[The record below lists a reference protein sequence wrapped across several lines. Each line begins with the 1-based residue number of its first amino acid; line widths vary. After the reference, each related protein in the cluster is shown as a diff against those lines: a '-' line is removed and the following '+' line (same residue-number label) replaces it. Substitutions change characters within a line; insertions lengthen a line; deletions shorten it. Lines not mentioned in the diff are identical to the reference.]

1 VSSTTPANG
10 ATITYTLTLNNSSAS
25 TLTATSIAVT
35 DILPLGVAYV
45 SSTGTGT
52 YTPGTGIWSV
62 ASLAPNTSV
71 QMVITATVT
80 ATSGATITNSAEVS
94 ATSAPDPDST
104 PNNGSTTED
113 DDAAVSFTVSGGRVA
128 GTPPVLT
135 CPLGSTLLDWDL
147 ASNAWPANS
156 LSNNYTIATVGQV
169 NIAMTTDTPFVAGAP
184 VTNTQLTGGL
194 IPAQNGLFLRMDN
207 VNVNDKSTTTFTLPG
222 ALPGVQFRLFDVD
235 FGTTSFSDKVTVT
248 GSYNGVGVTPTLTNG
263 VSNYVAGNV
272 AIGDAGASDT
282 TADGTVVVTFS
293 SPVDT
298 IVVTYGNHTTAPT
311 NPGNQWMTIHDIS
324 FCRPQVSVT
333 ATKISSV
340 IDDYVNSSDFKM
352 IPGALLRYCILFSN
366 AGPSNATAVVAT
378 DALPANVTYEPN
390 TLATATSCSG
400 TTTIEDA
407 DDVGTDETDP
417 YGASV
422 VGSTV
427 TGRAATVDDG
437 SAFAVIFNA
446 KIN

>member
-1 VSSTTPANG
+1 LI
-10 ATITYTLTLNNSSAS
+10 ATGIT
-25 TLTATSIAVT
+25 VT
-35 DILPLGVAYV
+35 DILPVGAAYV

-62 ASLAPNTSV
+62 GSLSPNASV

-80 ATSGATITNSAEVS
+80 ATSGATITNSAEVTAS
-94 ATSAPDPDST
+94 SAPDQDST

-113 DDAAVSFTVSGGRVA
+113 DDAAVSFTVSGARVA

-135 CPLGSTLLDWDL
+135 CPLGSALLDWDL

-156 LSNNYTIATVGQV
+156 LSNNYNIATVGQV
-169 NIAMTTDTPFVAGAP
+169 NIAAATDTPFVAGAP
-184 VTNTQLTGGL
+184 VTNTQLSGGL
-194 IPAQNGLFLRMDN
+194 SPAQNGLFLRMNN
-207 VNVNDKSTTTFTLPG
+207 VSVNDEATTTFTLPG
-222 ALPGVQFRLFDVD
+222 ALPGVQFQLFDVD
-235 FGTTSFSDKVTVT
+235 FGADRWSDKVVVT
-248 GSYNGVGVTPTLTNG
+248 GRYNGNSVIPTLTNG
-263 VSNYVAGNV
+263 VSNYVVGNT
-272 AIGDAGASDT
+272 AIGDTGADDL
-282 TADGTVVVTFS
+282 TANGTVVVTFS

-298 IVVTYGNHTTAPT
+298 IIVTYGNHTTAPA
-311 NPGNQWMTIHDIS
+311 NPDNQWMTIHDIS

-400 TTTIEDA
+400 TATTEDA
-407 DDVGTDETDP
+407 DDIGTDETDP

-437 SAFAVIFNA
+437 SAFAVIFQA